1 MNSVHHGSV
10 ETPIKEV
17 DVVVIG
23 AGFAGLYA
31 VHKLRNDLGLDVQG
45 VENGPDVGG
54 TWHWNRYPGA
64 RSDTEVT
71 AYCYAFDRELFES
84 WKWSERYPR
93 QSEILSYLDMFAT
106 RYDLRRSIKFG
117 VTVTAA
123 RFDEERNRWIVTT
136 DQGESW
142 SAQFIV
148 EGVGLLS
155 STIMPTFPGQERFTG
170 SIYHTARW
178 PEEKIDFSDKRVG
191 VIGTGSSG
199 VQVIAELGEQAG
211 HLTVFQ
217 RRPQYIVP
225 AQHGPLNPDVLAG
238 IRQDYEAFWSKT
250 LGSITAFGFDESAVL
265 ASTTSAEE
273 RDAIFENAWN
283 SGGGFQF
290 MFATF
295 SDIGTSREANDAA
308 TDFIRR
314 KIRQIVKDPKV
325 ADLLTPRDLY
335 ARRPIC
341 CDGYYEAF
349 NRGNVELVD
358 IKTHPIVEIT
368 EKGILTEDGEYEL
381 DVIVFATGFDAVTGN
396 YLKID
401 HTGRNELSLREHWSE
416 RPRVHLGLMS
426 AGFPN
431 LFMIFGPMGPF
442 TNQPP
447 AHEVQVNWVAET
459 ISHVREKGLATIE
472 PSPEAEQGWLDLCD
486 GIASGTLFPLVDSW
500 INGANV
506 PGKPVAVMFYMAGM
520 GAYMGKLQEAVES
533 DYADFRQEATV

>member
-1 MNSVHHGSV
+1 MNSIHDGSV
-10 ETPIKEV
+10 ETTTKDV

-31 VHKLRNDLGLDVQG
+31 IHKLRNDLGLDVQG
-45 VENGPDVGG
+45 FENAPDVGG
-54 TWHWNRYPGA
+54 TWYWNRYPGA

-93 QSEILSYLDMFAT
+93 RSEILSYLAMFAN

-117 VTVTAA
+117 VTVTRAQ
-123 RFDEERNRWIVTT
+123 FDEERCRWLVTT
-136 DQGESW
+136 DQGERW
-142 SAQFIV
+142 SAQFLV

-155 STIMPTFPGQERFTG
+155 SIITPTLRGQQRFKG

-178 PEEKIDFSDKRVG
+178 PDEKIDFSDKRVG

-199 VQVIAELGEQAG
+199 VQVIAEMGKQAG

-217 RRPQYIVP
+217 RRPQYVVP
-225 AQHGPLNPDVLAG
+225 AQHGPLNPDVLAV
-238 IRQDYEAFWSKT
+238 IRQDYDAFWEKT
-250 LGSITAFGFDESAVL
+250 LGSTTAFGFDESNISALSV
-265 ASTTSAEE
+265 SAEE
-273 RDAIFENAWN
+273 RDAVFERVWE

-295 SDIGTSREANDAA
+295 SDITTSREANDAA
-308 TDFIRR
+308 TEFIRK
-314 KIRQIVKDPKV
+314 KIRQIVKDPKA
-325 ADLLTPRDLY
+325 ADILTPRDLY

-341 CDGYYEAF
+341 CDGYYETF
-349 NRGNVELVD
+349 NRDNVELVD
-358 IKTHPIVEIT
+358 IRSHPIVEIT
-368 EKGILTEDGEYEL
+368 EKGIRTEDGDYEL
-381 DVIVFATGFDAVTGN
+381 DVIVFATGFDAVSGN

-401 HTGRNELSLREHWSE
+401 HVGRSGLSLREHWSE

-426 AGFPN
+426 AEFPN
-431 LFMIFGPMGPF
+431 LFMIYGPMGPF

-447 AHEVQVNWVAET
+447 AHEVQVNWVAKT
-459 ISHVREKGLATIE
+459 ISYVRGQGLATIE
-472 PSPEAEQGWLDLCD
+472 PSHEAEQGWLNLCD
-486 GIASGTLFPLVDSW
+486 DIASGNLFPLVDSW

-506 PGKPVAVMFYMAGM
+506 PGKPIAVMFYMAGM
-520 GAYMGKLQEAVES
+520 GSYMTQLQEAVES
-533 DYADFRQEATV
+533 DYGGFRLETAV